1 MTSIADQAAA
11 LAADIIAYCQ
21 ANALTLGG
29 IVSELEAGELLDEER
44 AKRLTTY
51 CDQVQCLTLGGLV
64 DKVWEL
70 RTAMHELEAEFEQ
83 YNEDLEASKWAE
95 DMATMRSAELN
106 HGY

>member
-1 MTSIADQAAA
+1 MTSIAEQAATT
-11 LAADIIAYCQ
+11 ADQIIAYCQ

-29 IVSELEAGELLDEER
+29 IVAELEAGELLDEER
-44 AKRLTTY
+44 AERLATY
-51 CDQVQCLTLGGLV
+51 CDAKCLTLGGLLDQV
-64 DKVWEL
+64 REL
-70 RTAMHELEAEFEQ
+70 HKAMLDLAAEFEQ